1 MIKSLLPFALLLSAL
16 ATNAQQQQSPTQ
28 PPPITL
34 AIRAGKLIDVT
45 HSRLLTNQIILIR
58 QDGTISAVA
67 PDLTIPPNAK
77 TIDLSHSTVFP
88 GLIDCHTHLADGSHT
103 GNIDPRYQLMHTAAE
118 IALESVP
125 NARMTLDSGFTTVRD
140 VGVYRA
146 LTDIALRDAIAKGY
160 IVGPRMF

>member
-58 QDGTISAVA
+58 ENGTIAAVGA
-67 PDLTIPPNAK
+67 NVAIPANAQ
-77 TIDLSHSTVFP
+77 TIDLSTPPSSPASSTATP
-88 GLIDCHTHLADGSHT
+88 TS
-103 GNIDPRYQLMHTAAE
+103 PTAHRKTTS
-118 IALESVP
+118 IPSTSSNALPPKS
-125 NARMTLDSGFTTVRD
+125 
-140 VGVYRA
+140 
-146 LTDIALRDAIAKGY
+146 
-160 IVGPRMF
+160 